1 MDDAAR
7 LNHLAERA
15 AAEVQDGMKLGL
27 GTGSTADAFLKALGK
42 RVAGGL
48 QVSGVPTSTRTA
60 ELATRFGIGL
70 LDFDEVDQLDLGIDG
85 ADEIDADLNLVK
97 GRGGALLYEK
107 LVALICDRYLI
118 IASAEKRVVQ
128 LGTRLPLPVEA
139 VPYGWRVT
147 QARVR
152 SLAGD
157 PILRMSGETPFKTD
171 GGHFILDC
179 KTGPILDPFSL
190 DIALKEVTG
199 VVDHGLFIGIAT
211 EAMVVDDAGD
221 IAVLKP
227 EPPPEDALGAT
238 LLHAQDAR

>member
-7 LNHLAERA
+7 LTRLAERA
-15 AAEVQDGMKLGL
+15 AAEVQDGMRLGL
-27 GTGSTADAFLKALGK
+27 GAGSTVEAFLKALGA
-42 RVAGGL
+42 RVAAGL
-48 QVSGVPTSTRTA
+48 KVSGAPASIRTA
-60 ELATRFGIGL
+60 ELATQLGIRL
-70 LDFDEVDQLDLGIDG
+70 LDFDEVDHLDLGIDG

-107 LVALICDRYLI
+107 LVALICERYVI
-118 IASAEKRVVQ
+118 IASAEKRVDR
-128 LGTRLPLPVEA
+128 LGTRLPLPVE
-139 VPYGWRVT
+139 VIPYGWHAT

-152 SLAGD
+152 SLAGE
-157 PILRMSGETPFKTD
+157 PTVRMSSEAPFKTD

-211 EAMVVDDAGD
+211 EAMVVDANGD
-221 IAVLKP
+221 VAVLKP
-227 EPPPEDALGAT
+227 APPPGAGLAAT
-238 LLHAQDAR
+238 PQRARDAR